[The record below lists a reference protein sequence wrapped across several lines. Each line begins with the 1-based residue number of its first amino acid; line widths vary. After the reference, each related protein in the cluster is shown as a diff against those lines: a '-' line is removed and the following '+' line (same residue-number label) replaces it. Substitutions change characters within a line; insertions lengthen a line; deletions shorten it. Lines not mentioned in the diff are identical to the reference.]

1 MGYFNE
7 EHSLFRESLRE
18 FLERE
23 VRPNI
28 EDWEKAGKIP
38 KSIEITFNL
47 KSSSSNK
54 ALVKKI

>member
-28 EDWEKAGKIP
+28 EEWERPEKYRSLSGK
-38 KSIEITFNL
+38 KWVRWVFW
-47 KSSSSNK
+47 
-54 ALVKKI
+54 A